1 MTSGPGETNRPRS
14 SPIPLVCS
22 PPRLPADSRL
32 KRRADALLPTGAA
45 QWVFFAGV
53 AAAVSVARYLP
64 LRPGLALDLVATVA
78 AAAWCLVNFWRCRE
92 AHCVV
97 SGVGWTG
104 LAALEFVELALGRSV
119 ISGDEGIAF
128 VAILVAAL
136 AFEAAWRVRHGTNAV
151 AIRGR

>member
-1 MTSGPGETNRPRS
+1 
-14 SPIPLVCS
+14 
-22 PPRLPADSRL
+22 
-32 KRRADALLPTGAA
+32 
-45 QWVFFAGV
+45 VFFAGV